1 MEQGAARPVDSIGVE
16 IDAKIIRSQKDH
28 RSATCECEAQSR
40 ESVKSEPADAA
51 ESKMTE
57 PFVACVMITNNRPQM
72 AARAICRFRQ
82 QNYQRKCLLIVD
94 TAEQPS
100 LPMQHPGGP
109 VTEWTVWKSGLYGRP
124 IGSLRNEAN
133 EIAIREYKPDIL
145 INWDDDDVSHP
156 NRIASQVRQLQ
167 TTLIDQRPRG
177 GIEAA
182 GAVGYQ
188 DLLWWNSVKAE
199 AWLYDYGGNHYCLGT
214 SLCYWPHFWKSNP
227 FPERNIGEW
236 PIETP
241 GKFGYSSFIDGEPM
255 IIGEWHG
262 KNGAN
267 AGTEPS
273 REPWQMEETHWS
285 NTWKRVPEWDERL
298 RARMAL

>member
-16 IDAKIIRSQKDH
+16 IDGKIIRSQKHH
-28 RSATCECEAQSR
+28 RSATCEGEAQRR
-40 ESVKSEPADAA
+40 ESVKSKPADAA
-51 ESKMTE
+51 KSKMTD
-57 PFVACVMITNNRPQM
+57 PLICAVMITNNRPAM
-72 AARAICRFRQ
+72 ARRAVRDFNRQ
-82 QNYQRKCLLIVD
+82 TYNNKLLFVLD
-94 TAEQPS
+94 TAKDS
-100 LPMQHPGGP
+100 PGQAASEWEP
-109 VTEWTVWKSGLYGRP
+109 VLNGSS
-124 IGSLRNEAN
+124 IGTLRNVAN
-133 EIAIREYKPDIL
+133 AMAMKRLNPDIL

-188 DLLWWNSVKAE
+188 DLLWWNSVRAE
-199 AWLYDYGGNHYCLGT
+199 AWVYDYGGNHYCLGT

-241 GKFGYSSFIDGEPM
+241 GKFGYSSFVDGEPM

-298 RARMAL
+298 KARMALESAH